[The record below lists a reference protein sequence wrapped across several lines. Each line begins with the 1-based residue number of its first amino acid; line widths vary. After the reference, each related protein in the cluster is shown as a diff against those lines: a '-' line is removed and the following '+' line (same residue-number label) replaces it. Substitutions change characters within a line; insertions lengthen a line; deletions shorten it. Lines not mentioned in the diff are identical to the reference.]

1 MSNELIVMFI
11 SMLPISELR
20 GAIPFAVGVYGMP
33 VLTAFFWSV
42 LGNII
47 PVIFILW
54 FLKAVSNFLSHRI
67 YFFNR
72 FFTWLFERTHR
83 KYSKKIERRRDL
95 ALIVL
100 VAIPLP
106 FTGAWTGALAAFV
119 FGIPIKRSFPLI
131 ILGILIAGA
140 IISLTTIGIIS
151 LPMI

>member
-1 MSNELIVMFI
+1 MVKQSRNK
-11 SMLPISELR
+11 R
-20 GAIPFAVGVYGMP
+20 
-33 VLTAFFWSV
+33 
-42 LGNII
+42 
-47 PVIFILW
+47 
-54 FLKAVSNFLSHRI
+54 H
-67 YFFNR
+67 NR
-72 FFTWLFERTHR
+72 KLHR